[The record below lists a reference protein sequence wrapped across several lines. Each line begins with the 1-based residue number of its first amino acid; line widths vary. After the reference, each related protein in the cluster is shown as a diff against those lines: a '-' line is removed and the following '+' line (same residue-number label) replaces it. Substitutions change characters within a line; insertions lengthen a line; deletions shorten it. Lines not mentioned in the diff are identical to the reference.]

1 MLKSTK
7 DLRIDHP
14 TQLPRRTKHMADHLR
29 NGKRQVFN
37 WFSLYNQ
44 KRWKDRIRE
53 ETKIQHLTLVEINLC
68 GQEVCKNCFR
78 I

>member
-44 KRWKDRIRE
+44 KRPNQRGDQNTTPNTCR
-53 ETKIQHLTLVEINLC
+53 N
-68 GQEVCKNCFR
+68 
-78 I
+78 